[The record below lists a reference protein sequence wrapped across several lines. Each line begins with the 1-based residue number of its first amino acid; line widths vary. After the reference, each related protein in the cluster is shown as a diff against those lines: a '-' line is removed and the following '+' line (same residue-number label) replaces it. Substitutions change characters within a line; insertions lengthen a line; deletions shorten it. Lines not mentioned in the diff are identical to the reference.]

1 MNCHKARK
9 CLPDTIDG
17 SLTPRLRVP
26 IASHLAACAECR
38 EELRRLETT
47 RRLLSTYG
55 AIPAPVDFGSL
66 AARLAV
72 RRRGSELFLRVGRG
86 LVVTT
91 AAVALAAVTWQW
103 QRPAHEP
110 PGSPPPRFAVREV
123 AEVQELHQAFAVQQS
138 LAARDGLL
146 LFAPQWVDGGR

>member
-1 MNCHKARK
+1 MNCDKARR
-9 CLPDTIDG
+9 CLADLIDG
-17 SLTPRLRVP
+17 SLKPRHRGSV
-26 IASHLAACAECR
+26 ADHLAACAECR

-72 RRRGSELFLRVGRG
+72 RRRGSERLLRVGRG

-103 QRPAHEP
+103 QRPTHEP
-110 PGSPPPRFAVREV
+110 PGPPPPRFAVREE

-146 LFAPQWVDGGR
+146 LFAPQWADGGR